1 MGDEKWQKWH
11 EIMSLQGEEVSV
23 EEAAGKRIL
32 RLVQALRCAMKTRIR
47 NCL

>member
-32 RLVQALRCAMKTRIR
+32 RLVQALSGVTYDNQKQR
-47 NCL
+47 